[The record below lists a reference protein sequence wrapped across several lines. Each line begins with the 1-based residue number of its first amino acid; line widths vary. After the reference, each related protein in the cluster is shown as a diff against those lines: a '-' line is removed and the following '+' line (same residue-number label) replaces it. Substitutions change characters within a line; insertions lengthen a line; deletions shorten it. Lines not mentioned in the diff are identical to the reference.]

1 MMDGDFIKRSLRVS
15 IIITIIVIPLIS
27 VYFSGSITLG
37 FMAGSAWNIINL
49 FLLTKLLNMFIMPH
63 EFSKKWG
70 IAAGIIKF
78 PVLYGIGYI
87 IIRYTNISRYGIMCG
102 ISVVLIVMMLKAL
115 GLYYTNV
122 FLHGKRNYGRS
133 A

>member
-27 VYFSGSITLG
+27 VYFSGSITMG

-78 PVLYGIGYI
+78 PVLYGIGYV

>member
-27 VYFSGSITLG
+27 VYFSGSITMG

-63 EFSKKWG
+63 KVNKKWG

-102 ISVVLIVMMLKAL
+102 ISVVLIVIMFKAL

>member
-27 VYFSGSITLG
+27 VYFSGSITMG

>member
-1 MMDGDFIKRSLRVS
+1 MLDTDFIKRSLRVS
-15 IIITIIVIPLIS
+15 IIVTIIVIPLIS
-27 VYFSGSITLG
+27 VYFSGSITMG

-63 EFSKKWG
+63 KVNKKWG

-102 ISVVLIVMMLKAL
+102 ISVVLIVMVLKAL

>member
-1 MMDGDFIKRSLRVS
+1 MMNGDFIKRSLRVS
-15 IIITIIVIPLIS
+15 IIVTIILVPLLS
-27 VYFSGSITLG
+27 VYFSGSVTMG
-37 FMAGSAWNIINL
+37 FMAGSAWSIINL

-63 EFSKKWG
+63 KVNKQWG

>member
-1 MMDGDFIKRSLRVS
+1 MDGDFIKRSLRVS

-27 VYFSGSITLG
+27 VYFSGSITMG

-87 IIRYTNISRYGIMCG
+87 IIRYTNISSYGIMCG

>member
-1 MMDGDFIKRSLRVS
+1 MNGDFIKRSLRVS
-15 IIITIIVIPLIS
+15 VVVTIILVPIISIYFGASITI
-27 VYFSGSITLG
+27 G

-49 FLLTKLLNMFIMPH
+49 FLLTKMLAMLIMAH
-63 EFSKKWG
+63 EANKKWG
-70 IAAGIIKF
+70 ILAGIMKF

-87 IIRYTNISRYGIMCG
+87 IIRYTNISLYGIMCG
-102 ISVVLIVMMLKAL
+102 ISVVLAVIMLKAL

-122 FLHGKRNYGRS
+122 FLQKKRNYGRS

>member
-1 MMDGDFIKRSLRVS
+1 MDGDFIKRSLRVS

-27 VYFSGSITLG
+27 VYFSGSITMG

-63 EFSKKWG
+63 KVNKKWG